1 MLALY
6 GQLIRSY
13 AGHCLFHDSYRFAVF
28 PNHNYLGGLPWSIHD
43 IKPFHE
49 VWNSTKPSAIIWITS
64 ALLNND
70 EQTLSNYVKWVLEGF
85 GSNVTVYNL
94 REEPTIQTNIQ
105 IVSSAVT
112 EILVRNWE
120 IVNLIGPWLFKNEC
134 KGKA

>member
-6 GQLIRSY
+6 GQMIRSN
-13 AGHCLFHDSYRFAVF
+13 AGHCLLHDKHRFDVYLNF
-28 PNHNYLGGLPWSIHD
+28 NYLFGRFWSIND

-49 VWNSTKPSAIIWITS
+49 VWNSTKASTVIWITS
-64 ALLNND
+64 AWLSNK

-112 EILVRNWE
+112 EILVRHWK

-134 KGKA
+134 AGKV